1 MNNDKNYSNDTYQ
14 LHLLLRCF
22 FFLLRTGTNFGGGF
36 AHDDIGHEISDSFFN
51 KGHL

>member
-1 MNNDKNYSNDTYQ
+1 MIKTKTLTIRINYICS
-14 LHLLLRCF
+14 CVI
-22 FFLLRTGTNFGGGF
+22 FLLRTGTNFGGGF